1 MTQATI
7 QFRTRELRQPANVTP
22 RNSDIPSKF
31 SQMIT
36 TAARA
41 SGFLPILPATKDMIQ
56 ITDTIPAVAVRFQ
69 RYAVDAIWARLAGIV
84 NEEAH

>member
-1 MTQATI
+1 
-7 QFRTRELRQPANVTP
+7 
-22 RNSDIPSKF
+22 
-31 SQMIT
+31 MIT

-69 RYAVDAIWARLAGIV
+69 RYAVDAILVRLAGIV